1 MKFFNYYLMFL
12 SLFLSIFLLPTQ
24 KVEAANLI
32 TVMVGDTMA
41 NGIQEGVEK
50 DLRNMQA
57 QVQEIAHYTGLDLK
71 TVMITGEKVNQA
83 RVREEIN
90 DLQVNADDVILFF
103 YSGHGSHENKDLS
116 NPWPYLLL
124 SRDHSTIDLETINAM
139 LMAKHPHLLLSIAN
153 ACNNIAPPED
163 SPGEF
168 TMKGDVDYSW
178 LLNHDLKA
186 ENNYRKLFL
195 ESKGAI
201 IVTSS
206 KVGEVSFGRPSYGG
220 YFPYALVVSLQ
231 KAVQY
236 DNQPTWKSV
245 LRNASD
251 IVSAKQHPDYLLL
264 NVT

>member
-1 MKFFNYYLMFL
+1 MRFLNYYLIL
-12 SLFLSIFLLPTQ
+12 ASIFFSILLIPTQ
-24 KVEAANLI
+24 KVEAANLV
-32 TVMVGDTMA
+32 TVMIGDTMA

-57 QVQEIAHYTGLDLK
+57 QVQEIAHYTGLELK
-71 TVMITGEKVNQA
+71 TVMITGDKVNQA
-83 RVREEIN
+83 KIREELN
-90 DLQVNADDVILFF
+90 DLQVKPDDVVLFF
-103 YSGHGSHENKDLS
+103 YSGHGSHENKDLK

-124 SRDHSTIDLETINAM
+124 SRDRSTIDLETINSI
-139 LMAKHPHLLLSIAN
+139 LMAKHPRLLLSVAN

-168 TMKGDVDYSW
+168 TMQGDVDYSW

-195 ESKGAI
+195 ETKGAI

-220 YFPYALVVSLQ
+220 YFPYAFVVSLQ
-231 KAVQY
+231 QAVQY
-236 DNQPTWKSV
+236 DNHPNWKSI
-245 LRNASD
+245 LKSASD